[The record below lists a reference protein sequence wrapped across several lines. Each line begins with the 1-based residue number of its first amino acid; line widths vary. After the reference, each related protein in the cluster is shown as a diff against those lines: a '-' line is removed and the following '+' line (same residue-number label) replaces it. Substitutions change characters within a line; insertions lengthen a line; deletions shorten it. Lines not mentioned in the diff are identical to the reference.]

1 MTARHGTIEIAGQS
15 PKAWRMVRQETGW
28 TARGP
33 ERDGKRRTRQRCATV
48 RASRDDVS
56 NRATRAAIEPCQ
68 CGLSLRCQTSDTT
81 LRVVLLSH
89 SPVRRPLRAL
99 TLVVLVLAAT
109 ARPARAQIY
118 TWVDANGSMVL
129 SNVPQGTNLGIPAY
143 DVPAATRL
151 RTTRAVEPTRS
162 RSYDD
167 LIETHAS
174 RNGVRSDLVR
184 AVIQVESAFN
194 ARAVS
199 NKGAMGLMQLMPAT
213 ARQFG
218 VRNAFDP
225 AENVRGGV
233 AYLRQLLDKY
243 SGNER
248 LALAAYNAGPGNVD
262 KFGQTVPPFQETR
275 DYVTR
280 IRNIAGT
287 RITPPA
293 SPDGSSASVAA
304 STRIF
309 RVVEVIDGREVVR
322 YTDQAPQSR

>member
-1 MTARHGTIEIAGQS
+1 MTR
-15 PKAWRMVRQETGW
+15 RETSTPLFDAHE
-28 TARGP
+28 TA
-33 ERDGKRRTRQRCATV
+33 D
-48 RASRDDVS
+48 
-56 NRATRAAIEPCQ
+56 
-68 CGLSLRCQTSDTT
+68 TSV
-81 LRVVLLSH
+81 RVVLR
-89 SPVRRPLRAL
+89 VIRPTVFVTARA
-99 TLVVLVLAAT
+99 VLVLAALLVC

-143 DVPAATRL
+143 DVPQSSRL
-151 RTTRAVEPTRS
+151 RTTRAVEPSRS

-167 LIETHAS
+167 LIETHS
-174 RNGVRSDLVR
+174 RGNGVRSDLVR

-225 AENVRGGV
+225 SENVRGGV

-275 DYVTR
+275 DYVAR

-287 RITPPA
+287 RVSLPA
-293 SPDGSSASVAA
+293 AA
-304 STRIF
+304 DAPAPTRIF
-309 RVVEVIDGREVVR
+309 RTVEVIEGREVVR
-322 YTDQAPQSR
+322 YTDQAPPSAGR

>member
-1 MTARHGTIEIAGQS
+1 M
-15 PKAWRMVRQETGW
+15 
-28 TARGP
+28 
-33 ERDGKRRTRQRCATV
+33 
-48 RASRDDVS
+48 
-56 NRATRAAIEPCQ
+56 
-68 CGLSLRCQTSDTT
+68 
-81 LRVVLLSH
+81 LLSH

-293 SPDGSSASVAA
+293 SPDGSPASVAA